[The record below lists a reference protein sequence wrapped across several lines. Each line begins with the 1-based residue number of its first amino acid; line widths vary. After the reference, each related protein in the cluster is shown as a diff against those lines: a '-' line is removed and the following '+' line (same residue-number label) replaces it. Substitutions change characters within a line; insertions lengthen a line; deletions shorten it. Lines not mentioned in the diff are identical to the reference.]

1 MQYVILIAT
10 LIGGNHPFANDPIV
24 ASIPYPSA
32 MKCSDAMPHQ
42 RAALAVAYT
51 RDEIM
56 LQCIRSDIPRPAYRP
71 IPRPE
76 RTK

>member
-1 MQYVILIAT
+1 MKYVILIAT

-32 MKCSDAMPHQ
+32 MTCSDAMPIVG
-42 RAALAVAYT
+42 AALAVTYSA
-51 RDEIM
+51 DEIM
-56 LQCIRSDIPRPAYRP
+56 LQCVRSDIPRPAYMP